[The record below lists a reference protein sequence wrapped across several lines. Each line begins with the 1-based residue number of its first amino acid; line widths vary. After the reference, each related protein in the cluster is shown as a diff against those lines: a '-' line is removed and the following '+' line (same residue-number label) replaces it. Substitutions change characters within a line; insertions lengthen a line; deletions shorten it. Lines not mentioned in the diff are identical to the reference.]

1 MRYSPKMSEL
11 YFFRASANAVLD
23 FLATPNCAARGNWSR
38 ASRDEMVVPEC
49 RCQLLLLEIK
59 ILVNFKF

>member
-1 MRYSPKMSEL
+1 MRSSPKVSEL
-11 YFFRASANAVLD
+11 CFFRASANALLD

-38 ASRDEMVVPEC
+38 ASRDEMAVLEC

-59 ILVNFKF
+59 ILVDFQF